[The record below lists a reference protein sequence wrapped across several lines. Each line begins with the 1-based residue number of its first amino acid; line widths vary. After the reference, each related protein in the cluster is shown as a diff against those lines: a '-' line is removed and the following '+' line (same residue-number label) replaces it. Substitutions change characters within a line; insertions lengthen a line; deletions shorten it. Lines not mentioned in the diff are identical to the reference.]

1 MKVHSLMAT
10 LQMIALVYV
19 LFTTLVLVFKSPA
32 HGIHTA

>member
-1 MKVHSLMAT
+1 MEGHFVMAM

-32 HGIHTA
+32 HDIHIA